1 MSADKASGEC
11 FDPQAFVRTLSTR
24 PGVYRML
31 GEGGEVLYVG
41 KAGNLRRRVGSYFSR
56 PALSPRLQALLSQI
70 RGIEV
75 TITRSEAEAL
85 LLENRLIKT
94 HRPRYNVLLRDDKSY
109 PYIYVSTGD
118 EYPRIAFHR
127 GPRRAPGRYFG
138 PYPSAGAVR
147 ETLSLLQ
154 KVFHVR
160 QCEDSVFRNR
170 SRPCLQHQIGRCS
183 APCVGLV
190 DRARYARDVEHM
202 LLFLEG
208 RGDDVIERM
217 VQRMEEAAERLEF
230 EQAARYRDQIA
241 ALRQVAARQ
250 YVEGERGDL
259 DIVAAAVRGGQ
270 ACVQVFC
277 VRGGRNLGNR
287 AWFPR
292 APADADAAEV
302 LEAFLGQ
309 HYPGHEIPR
318 TLIVHPALEDPETV
332 AEALGAA
339 AGHKVEILSRV
350 RGARRRWLETAVENA
365 EAALAARLASR
376 SGLAER
382 FEALQEALGLAQ
394 PPQRIEC
401 FDVSHTMGERT
412 VASCVVFEPDGPV
425 KGDWRRFNIEG
436 VAPGDDYGALRQALE
451 RRFAR
456 LQRGEGRIPD
466 VLLLDGGRGQVAEA
480 VRVLAEHQ
488 IAGVALVGVA
498 KGPGRKPGMERLY
511 LPDRP
516 EPLRLPPHSPALHL
530 IQQIR
535 DEAHRFAI
543 TGHRQ
548 RRARAR
554 QSSVLERIPGMGPRR
569 RQTLLKHFGGLQEVM
584 RAGVEDL
591 ARVPGIS
598 RVLAQRIYDALHG
611 EAA

>member
-1 MSADKASGEC
+1 MADRAREP
-11 FDPQAFVRTLSTR
+11 FDPRAFVRTLSTR

-31 GEGGEVLYVG
+31 GADGEVLYVG
-41 KAGNLRRRVGSYFSR
+41 KARNLRRRVGSYFSR
-56 PALSPRLQALLSQI
+56 PALSPRLHALLSQV
-70 RGIEV
+70 RAIEV

-85 LLENRLIKT
+85 LLENRLIKA
-94 HRPRYNVLLRDDKSY
+94 HRPRFNVLLRDDKSY
-109 PYIYVSTGD
+109 PYIYVSTED

-127 GPRRAPGRYFG
+127 GPRRRPGRYFG

-154 KVFHVR
+154 KVFR
-160 QCEDSVFRNR
+160 LRTCEDSVFRNR

-183 APCVGLV
+183 APCVGLIG
-190 DRARYARDVEHM
+190 RERYARDVADT

-208 RGDDVIERM
+208 RGEALIEDM
-217 VQRMEEAAERLEF
+217 VRRMEAAAEALEF

-241 ALRQVAARQ
+241 ALRKVAARQ
-250 YVEGERGDL
+250 YVEGERGDV
-259 DIVAAAVRGGQ
+259 DIVAAVAEGGQ
-270 ACVQVFC
+270 ACVQLFT

-292 APADADAAEV
+292 VPPGADAAEV

-309 HYPGHEIPR
+309 HYPGREIPR
-318 TLIVHPALEDPETV
+318 TLVVHPAPADAAVLAD
-332 AEALGAA
+332 ALSAA
-339 AGHKVEILSRV
+339 AGHRVEVLSRV
-350 RGARRRWLETAVENA
+350 RGARRRWLETAIENA
-365 EAALAARLASR
+365 RAALAARLASR
-376 SGLAER
+376 TGLAAR
-382 FEALQEALGLAQ
+382 LEALRESLGLPG
-394 PPQRIEC
+394 PPERIEC
-401 FDVSHTMGERT
+401 LDVSHTMGERT
-412 VASCVVFEPDGPV
+412 VAACVVFDAEGPV
-425 KGDWRRFNIEG
+425 KGDWRRYNIEG

-451 RRFAR
+451 RRYAR
-456 LQRGEGRIPD
+456 LQREHGPLPD
-466 VLLLDGGRGQVAEA
+466 VLLIDGGRGQVAEA
-480 VRVLAEHQ
+480 ARVLAAH
-488 IAGVALVGVA
+488 GVEGVTLVGVA
-498 KGPGRKPGMERLY
+498 KGPERRPGMERLY
-511 LPDRP
+511 LPGRR
-516 EPLRLPPHSPALHL
+516 EPLRLSPDAPALHL

-548 RRARAR
+548 RRGRAR
-554 QSSVLERIPGMGPRR
+554 RTSVLEGIPGMGPRR

-591 ARVPGIS
+591 AQVPGIS